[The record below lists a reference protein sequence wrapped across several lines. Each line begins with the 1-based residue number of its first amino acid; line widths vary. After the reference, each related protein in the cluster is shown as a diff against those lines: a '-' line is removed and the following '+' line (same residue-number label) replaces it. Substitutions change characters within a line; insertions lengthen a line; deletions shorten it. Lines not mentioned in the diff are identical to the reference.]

1 MEALVQGLLA
11 LGALLFAKHLLAD
24 GPLQTPY
31 HLANKGR
38 LLHPGGLAHAGVHTA
53 LSALCFGVWHVLFAP
68 ASFGVAEALPVFAML
83 LALEFVLHYLIDFTK
98 CQFDARFQLS
108 TTVIADDGRRLTT
121 IEGGAFFI
129 AFLCDQTAHS
139 LTYIGM
145 LAVLAHH
152 VL

>member
-11 LGALLFAKHLLAD
+11 LGAMLFAKHLVAD

-38 LLHPGGLAHAGVHTA
+38 FLHPGGLAHAGVHTA
-53 LSALCFGVWHVLFAP
+53 LSALCLGVWYLVFAP
-68 ASFGVAEALPVFAML
+68 ASFTPEHAAPVLGLL
-83 LALEFVLHYLIDFTK
+83 LAVEFVLHYVIDFAK
-98 CQFDARFQLS
+98 CQFDARFRLS

-121 IEGGAFFI
+121 IEGGGFFI

-145 LAVLAHH
+145 LAVLAHY